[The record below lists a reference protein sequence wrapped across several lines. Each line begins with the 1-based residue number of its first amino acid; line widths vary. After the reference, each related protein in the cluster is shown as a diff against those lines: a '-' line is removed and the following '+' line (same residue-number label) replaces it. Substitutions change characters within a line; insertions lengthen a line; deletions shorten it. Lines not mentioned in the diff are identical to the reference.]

1 MATELEE
8 FQLPSI
14 IFGRETKG
22 RLPLVVDGVS
32 FKYGN
37 GVTVQT
43 FWFFLRHVIRRE
55 GLSWLVESITHSP
68 AAVTFDRSLISAFL
82 SARHQ
87 FRISRSKV
95 KTNILTFFNLMI
107 FFFRWSCSG
116 CVWSCCWPVWRRPKL
131 QRFVFPPI
139 FEKFHF
145 SKRNLIRM
153 LTYFNPIDCSR
164 HVLQL
169 CFWVRNDLTKR
180 LAVKS
185 QNVTTPSI
193 GIFLKNAI
201 FGLKLYRIELDSKYF
216 W

>member
-32 FKYGN
+32 FKYEN

-87 FRISRSKV
+87 FRMSRSKV

-107 FFFRWSCSG
+107 FFFQM
-116 CVWSCCWPVWRRPKL
+116 KL
-131 QRFVFPPI
+131 QWLCLVLLLACLATAEASKVRLSTNFWKMSF
-139 FEKFHF
+139 FKEKF
-145 SKRNLIRM
+145 
-153 LTYFNPIDCSR
+153 D
-164 HVLQL
+164 
-169 CFWVRNDLTKR
+169 
-180 LAVKS
+180 
-185 QNVTTPSI
+185 QNVNFYESNRLLSTCSTTLLLS
-193 GIFLKNAI
+193 LKRFDQAFGRKIAKRDNAI
-201 FGLKLYRIELDSKYF
+201 YWHFP
-216 W
+216 

>member
-95 KTNILTFFNLMI
+95 KTNILTFFNLM
-107 FFFRWSCSG
+107 FFFQM
-116 CVWSCCWPVWRRPKL
+116 KL
-131 QRFVFPPI
+131 QWLCLVLLLACLATAEASKVRLSTNFWKISFFKEKFDQNVNFYESNRLLSTCSTSLLLTSFRLDEAFGRKFIKTEFPPL
-139 FEKFHF
+139 
-145 SKRNLIRM
+145 R
-153 LTYFNPIDCSR
+153 
-164 HVLQL
+164 
-169 CFWVRNDLTKR
+169 
-180 LAVKS
+180 
-185 QNVTTPSI
+185 
-193 GIFLKNAI
+193 AI
-201 FGLKLYRIELDSKYF
+201 LR
-216 W
+216 